1 MYKCCIFDL
10 DGTLLNTIKALTYT
24 TNLTLKKYG
33 LGPITDIETK
43 KFVGDGYKKLM
54 ERALIFCGDTNLDNY
69 EDSLLTYSE
78 YFKAYCLYEVNPYD
92 HILELL
98 EKLKSK
104 NIKIAVLSNKPH
116 ERTLDNIN
124 AIFGEAYFDLVFGQ
138 KENVKK
144 KPDPEGVFNIC
155 KNLNVSENECLYIGD
170 TNTDMKTGKNAKIDT
185 IGVTWG
191 FRPREELEMYNPKYI
206 VNDPIEIYNI
216 ATNNK

>member
-104 NIKIAVLSNKPH
+104 TSEVKGKLQESKIKYKTSKETLKDLFHINK
-116 ERTLDNIN
+116 
-124 AIFGEAYFDLVFGQ
+124 GE
-138 KENVKK
+138 
-144 KPDPEGVFNIC
+144 
-155 KNLNVSENECLYIGD
+155 
-170 TNTDMKTGKNAKIDT
+170 
-185 IGVTWG
+185 
-191 FRPREELEMYNPKYI
+191 
-206 VNDPIEIYNI
+206 
-216 ATNNK
+216 